1 MSLPTASRRSCL
13 RSRLSKVGWV
23 KALFHRPL
31 EGTAKNIT
39 VSRTKGGKYYVSVQ
53 CELELAADP
62 SPKPAVGVDLGP
74 SHFATLS
81 TGEKIESPRFLQR
94 AERRLRRLHRQLS
107 RRRKGSSN
115 REKARL
121 LLARQYERVTRKRA
135 DFLHRLSHR
144 LTSEYGLIRFEDLNV
159 AGMLKNHSLAQG
171 IADSGWSMFAQM
183 CEYKAAQRG
192 VRVFYV
198 DRFYPSSKACHVCGL
213 VNEDLKLSD
222 RTWTCPG
229 CGTKHDRDENAAI
242 NLLNAP
248 TVGATGRKRLGRQRK
263 TRDKRA
269 AVVEPG
275 SQGASSPW

>member
-1 MSLPTASRRSCL
+1 VSITCPSSANWSLPQSRARSRRSAL
-13 RSRLSKVGWV
+13 TLASPTSPRSRPGRRS
-23 KALFHRPL
+23 
-31 EGTAKNIT
+31 
-39 VSRTKGGKYYVSVQ
+39 
-53 CELELAADP
+53 
-62 SPKPAVGVDLGP
+62 
-74 SHFATLS
+74 S
-81 TGEKIESPRFLQR
+81 TRFLQR

-144 LTSEYGLIRFEDLNV
+144 LTSEYGLIRFEGLNV
-159 AGMLKNHSLAQG
+159 AGMLKNHLLAQG

-183 CEYKAAQRG
+183 CEYKAAQSD

-198 DRFYPSSKACHVCGL
+198 GPGTTAMRMP
-213 VNEDLKLSD
+213 LS
-222 RTWTCPG
+222 TCS
-229 CGTKHDRDENAAI
+229 THRE
-242 NLLNAP
+242 
-248 TVGATGRKRLGRQRK
+248 RLGRQRK

-275 SQGASSPW
+275 SQRYRSSARTSGL

>member
-1 MSLPTASRRSCL
+1 MSITCPSSANWSLRQNRARSRRSAL
-13 RSRLSKVGWV
+13 TLASPTSPRSRPERRSS
-23 KALFHRPL
+23 
-31 EGTAKNIT
+31 T
-39 VSRTKGGKYYVSVQ
+39 
-53 CELELAADP
+53 
-62 SPKPAVGVDLGP
+62 PASCKGP
-74 SHFATLS
+74 SGGSGAC
-81 TGEKIESPRFLQR
+81 TGSCRGTGR
-94 AERRLRRLHRQLS
+94 
-107 RRRKGSSN
+107 GSSN

-121 LLARQYERVTRKRA
+121 LLARQYERLARKRA
-135 DFLHRLSHR
+135 DFLHR

-159 AGMLKNHSLAQG
+159 AGMLKNHLLARG
-171 IADSGWSMFAQM
+171 IADSGRSMFAQM

-222 RTWTCPG
+222 RTWTCSG